1 MEKLRNWI
9 ANLRVAAK
17 LKVYRMAVLVM
28 TAFYIKMYGLKYSAT
43 Y

>member
-28 TAFYIKMYGLKYSAT
+28 TAFFVMVALI
-43 Y
+43 